1 MVAAMATLP
10 ACGVVTVHQER
21 IAPAAGKTIHLAVVP
36 KSVGLQFW
44 EQVHQGAECAAKQ
57 LPDVQITW
65 NGVTDESD
73 VVGQINMLQNYAA
86 RGLNGLVYAAT
97 DAQALAEVS
106 QSAVNG
112 GLKVVNF
119 DSGTTPQPPEVPV
132 VATDNVK
139 SAQQV
144 ADLLAQAIGPQGG
157 EIAFIRFHQGSQTD
171 TQREQG
177 FLDGLKKH
185 PELKLVATQSSQ
197 SDATI
202 GLAVGENILTAHP
215 NLKGIFAAN
224 ESGVVGAVEALRRAG
239 KAHTVAVVGWDASSD
254 EIDSLRLGIVSAL
267 VAQNPF
273 RMGYQGVADA
283 VAMIR
288 DQAQPRSIDT
298 GAVYAT
304 KDNMN
309 SPEVHSILFPQCG
322 DPVSEGKAAP

>member
-1 MVAAMATLP
+1 M
-10 ACGVVTVHQER
+10 HQER
-21 IAPAAGKTIHLAVVP
+21 IAPAGGRTIHLAVVP

-44 EQVHQGAECAAKQ
+44 EQVHQGADCAAKR

-65 NGVTDESD
+65 NGVTDETD
-73 VVGQINMLQNYAA
+73 VVGQIDMLQNYAA
-86 RGLNGLVYAAT
+86 RGLNGLVYAAA

-106 QSAVNG
+106 QNAVKG

-119 DSGTTPQPPEVPV
+119 DSGTKPQPPQVPV

-139 SAQQV
+139 AAQQV
-144 ADLLAQAIGPQGG
+144 ADLMAKAVGPQGG

-177 FLDGLKKH
+177 FLDGLKRH

-197 SDATI
+197 SDATV
-202 GLAVGENILTAHP
+202 GLAVTENILTAHP
-215 NLKGIFAAN
+215 NLKGIFGAN

-239 KAHTVAVVGWDASSD
+239 KAHKVAVVGWDASPD

-273 RMGYQGVADA
+273 RMGFQGVQDA

-288 DQAQPRSIDT
+288 DRAQPKSIDT

-304 KDNMN
+304 RENMD
-309 SPEVHSILFPQCG
+309 SPQVHAILFPRCG
-322 DPVSEGKAAP
+322 DPVSEGRAGP

>member
-1 MVAAMATLP
+1 
-10 ACGVVTVHQER
+10 VHQAQ
-21 IAPAAGKTIHLAVVP
+21 ITPAGGKTVHLAVVP

-44 EQVHQGAECAAKQ
+44 EQVHQGADCAAQQ

-65 NGVTDESD
+65 NGVTDETD
-73 VVGQINMLQNYAA
+73 IVGQINMLQNYTA

-106 QSAVNG
+106 QNAVNG

-119 DSGTTPQPPEVPV
+119 DSGTTPQPPQVPV

-139 SAQQV
+139 AAQQV
-144 ADLLAQAIGPQGG
+144 PDLLAQAIGPQGG

-171 TQREQG
+171 SQREQG
-177 FLDGLKKH
+177 FLDGLKRH

-202 GLAVGENILTAHP
+202 ALAVTENILTAHP

-224 ESGVVGAVEALRRAG
+224 ESGVIGAVEALRRAG
-239 KAHTVAVVGWDASSD
+239 KAHAVAVVGWDASPD

-273 RMGYQGVADA
+273 RMGYQGVEDT

-288 DQAQPRSIDT
+288 EGAQPKSIDT

-304 KDNMN
+304 KDNID
-309 SPEVHSILFPQCG
+309 SPQVHPILFPRCG
-322 DPVSEGKAAP
+322 DPASEGKARP